1 MPRGQ
6 KHDTPETIQAEIVRN
21 EKLKK
26 YYERQVKVIEKGLIP
41 ELNRKARTN
50 RLCTRAGML
59 ESFIPYPELLS
70 NDQIMELLKIAFRQ
84 KEVQDALQE
93 MVKSVVP
100 EDPQED
106 P

>member
-6 KHDTPETIQAEIVRN
+6 KHDTPESIQAEIEKN

-59 ESFIPYPELLS
+59 ESFIPNPELLS
-70 NDQIMELLKIAFRQ
+70 NDQIMALLKIAFRQ
-84 KEVQDALQE
+84 KEVQEALQE
-93 MVKSVVP
+93 MVKRAAP
-100 EDPQED
+100 EEPQED